1 MVTVLSRN
9 KRAPLVPGQPGLPPL
24 TRLPGRD
31 LAGVGLAGL
40 RGRPL
45 RAALSALGIAI
56 GIAAMVAVIGISS
69 ASRAGLLAQIRGLG
83 TNLLT
88 VTAGQSMFGDEAALP
103 IGSSGMISRI
113 PGVTSVAAV
122 GSTDADVRRSD
133 AIDPAETGGILVQ
146 AAELSLAENLNAT
159 MQLGSWLN
167 AATARYPAVVLG
179 SVAAERLGVDRLEGT
194 GRQVYLAGRWFT
206 VVGVLDSLPLA
217 PEIDRSAL
225 VGWPVAKQLLGFDG
239 HPTTIY
245 ERSTDEAVEAVR
257 AVLADTASPENP
269 EEVKVSRP
277 SDALAAQLA
286 ARTAFDSLFLGLGAV
301 ALLVGGVG
309 IANIMVISVLER
321 RQEIG
326 LRRALGATRRHIRLQ
341 FLTESVLLSLFG
353 GLAGVLL
360 GLGVTLSYARYRDWP
375 LVLPV
380 PALVGGVLTAVLV
393 GAVAGLYPARRAAR
407 LSPTEALA
415 TG

>member
-1 MVTVLSRN
+1 VVID
-9 KRAPLVPGQPGLPPL
+9 LPVR
-24 TRLPGRD
+24 TRLPARD
-31 LAGVGLAGL
+31 LTGVGLAGL

-45 RAALSALGIAI
+45 RAALSALGIGI
-56 GIAAMVAVIGISS
+56 GIAAMVAVLGISA
-69 ASRAGLLAQIRGLG
+69 ASRAGLLAQIHGLG

-88 VTAGQSMFGDEAALP
+88 VTAGDSMFGDETRLPVGAA
-103 IGSSGMISRI
+103 GMISRI

-122 GSTDADVRRSD
+122 GSTDADVRRTD
-133 AIDPAETGGILVQ
+133 RIDPAETGGILVQ
-146 AAELSLAENLNAT
+146 AAQLSLIENLGAT
-159 MQLGSWLN
+159 MRLGTWLN
-167 AATARYPAVVLG
+167 SATERYPAVVLG
-179 SVAAERLGVDRLEGT
+179 AVAAQRLGVDRLEGN
-194 GRQVYLAGRWFT
+194 GRPVYLAGRWFT
-206 VVGVLDSLPLA
+206 VVGVLDPLPLA

-225 VGWPVAKQLLGFDG
+225 VGWPVAEALLGFDG

-245 ERSTDEAVEAVR
+245 ERSTDAAVESVR
-257 AVLADTASPENP
+257 TVLPDAASPENP
-269 EEVKVSRP
+269 DEVKVSRP

-353 GLAGVLL
+353 GLAGVAL
-360 GLGVTLSYARYRDWP
+360 GLAVTLSYAAYRDWP
-375 LVLPV
+375 LVLPGA
-380 PALVGGVLTAVLV
+380 ALAGGVVTAVVV

-407 LSPTEALA
+407 LSPTEALT